1 MSRALQN
8 VDWNL
13 LHQQKL
19 TLLAIRKRQHSGSS
33 EHDALSG
40 IIHLLDALQD
50 EAAAKDRWMFPNED
64 EVQGENDEHRE

>member
-1 MSRALQN
+1 MFESLNR
-8 VDWNL
+8 VDWDL

-19 TLLAIRKRQHSGSS
+19 TLLAIRERQRPASG

-50 EAAAKDRWMFPNED
+50 EAAENGRWTFPNENKGD
-64 EVQGENDEHRE
+64 SHEHKE

>member
-8 VDWNL
+8 VDWDL

-19 TLLAIRKRQHSGSS
+19 TLLAIRERQRPASG

-50 EAAAKDRWMFPNED
+50 EAAEDGRWTFPNED